1 MRIVSEALLRGSNF
15 FSPKLFITTKMDMW
29 NEDLCLMQCG
39 PSGIVWEWKI
49 ALGSWLLSNLKK
61 QMILL
66 PMIFYL
72 KFRRKLNF
80 GSYFKQWIRTFYTD
94 ISSRVMNNGFSYK
107 LSFVQSIGFFK
118 VILSY
123 LSFLSWAWKFLRVKN
138 TIWKEQKF
146 TCIRWWYD
154 QFFKYMRALMCGC
167 LRV

>member
-1 MRIVSEALLRGSNF
+1 MALYLTNKCRFENSFRRLTKGLE
-15 FSPKLFITTKMDMW
+15 LFLTEVIHYNQNGFVKWRSVFDA
-29 NEDLCLMQCG
+29 
-39 PSGIVWEWKI
+39 VWTIGDSLGMKI

-94 ISSRVMNNGFSYK
+94 ISSYVMNNGFSYK

-123 LSFLSWAWKFLRVKN
+123 LSFLLWTWKFLRVKLDRI
-138 TIWKEQKF
+138 TIWKE
-146 TCIRWWYD
+146 
-154 QFFKYMRALMCGC
+154 
-167 LRV
+167 